1 VSGQSEP
8 GEQETTVMTAEI
20 EAELDRLRREKEE
33 LLRFVRDIVAAS
45 DEAYDRRGGGNDLY
59 DFGAYWYQQR
69 A

>member
-1 VSGQSEP
+1 
-8 GEQETTVMTAEI
+8 MTAEI